1 MAKNK
6 QQQQQQQG
14 KKESK
19 QQQQQQQV
27 ANRKQQKKKEKE
39 EKEKM
44 IVEEEEEVEYIE
56 EEVEEEEEE
65 KDLPKNFVARLDKK
79 HNVAGKFFL
88 TAGAIIILPFFLMF
102 VIYQVLVSPYV
113 LEKPL
118 KPDSAITYAGV
129 TGIIATIAIQ
139 IGYMMMAIHESDGD
153 KKEEEEEEKE
163 KKKKN

>member
-19 QQQQQQQV
+19 QQQQQV

-44 IVEEEEEVEYIE
+44 IVEEEEEEVEYIE
-56 EEVEEEEEE
+56 EEVEEVEEE

-163 KKKKN
+163 EKKKN